1 MLIKLFREYT
11 GNINVIQHLEKIYN
25 YDKYKQIYRE
35 LFSYEINPLSEH
47 RGEQIY
53 QTENKWRIK
62 KII

>member
-1 MLIKLFREYT
+1 MLIKLYREYT
-11 GNINVIQHLEKIYN
+11 GNINVIQHLEKKYK

-53 QTENKWRIK
+53 
-62 KII
+62 